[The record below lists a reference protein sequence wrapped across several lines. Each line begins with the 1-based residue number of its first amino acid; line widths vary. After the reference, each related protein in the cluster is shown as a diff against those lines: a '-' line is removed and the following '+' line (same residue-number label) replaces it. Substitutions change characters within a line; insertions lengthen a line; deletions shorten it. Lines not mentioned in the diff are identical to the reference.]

1 MCRQN
6 ISSQFS
12 LVSAKDNT
20 QQIVVLLHRTN
31 YQTDLRATYA
41 HICKLFLSYLC
52 FPAKWFLSLRP
63 NSGAPRKIHMR
74 PPALLIVEVS
84 ASSTIE
90 QDSSMARISKN
101 SPTTSSWD
109 GHFHSY
115 LKIMAT
121 NLTMGRWSTQ
131 PKLVKNQCLGQFTT
145 LNLNIQWAP
154 HSRYSWAMGKSPFY
168 TSSWA
173 PGTWWAHWPRVN
185 AVMARKVAS
194 TGDLKISP
202 CSWMQLQC
210 CWGKL
215 TYFQWICCGR
225 LMMHILR

>member
-1 MCRQN
+1 MCPAT
-6 ISSQFS
+6 

-20 QQIVVLLHRTN
+20 QQIVVLSHRTS
-31 YQTDLRATYA
+31 YQTDLCATYA

-74 PPALLIVEVS
+74 PPGLLIVEVS

-121 NLTMGRWSTQ
+121 NL
-131 PKLVKNQCLGQFTT
+131 
-145 LNLNIQWAP
+145 QWAGDLLSRNWWKISVLGSLP
-154 HSRYSWAMGKSPFY
+154 HSTWIYNEHH
-168 TSSWA
+168 TL
-173 PGTWWAHWPRVN
+173 GTLGPWENHLFIPAL
-185 AVMARKVAS
+185 
-194 TGDLKISP
+194 G
-202 CSWMQLQC
+202 LQEHD
-210 CWGKL
+210 G
-215 TYFQWICCGR
+215 
-225 LMMHILR
+225 HIDRE